1 LGERWL
7 NASKRRVNKVDIQ
20 KTHLELLMTD
30 NTCRR
35 YPSKRKNMS
44 TTPAAERTNGI
55 AIAALVTSFF
65 VSVLGIILGFVAL
78 SQIKKSGE
86 NGRGL
91 ALAGIIIGFVA
102 VGITVLIIILQLVA
116 VAALT
121 GAAAGAAT
129 MG

>member
-1 LGERWL
+1 
-7 NASKRRVNKVDIQ
+7 
-20 KTHLELLMTD
+20 
-30 NTCRR
+30 
-35 YPSKRKNMS
+35 MS
-44 TTPAAERTNGI
+44 TTPAAEKTNGI
-55 AIAALVTSFF
+55 AIAALISSFF

-102 VGITVLIIILQLVA
+102 VGITVLIIILQVVA

-121 GAAAGAAT
+121 GAVVESST

>member
-1 LGERWL
+1 
-7 NASKRRVNKVDIQ
+7 
-20 KTHLELLMTD
+20 
-30 NTCRR
+30 
-35 YPSKRKNMS
+35 MS